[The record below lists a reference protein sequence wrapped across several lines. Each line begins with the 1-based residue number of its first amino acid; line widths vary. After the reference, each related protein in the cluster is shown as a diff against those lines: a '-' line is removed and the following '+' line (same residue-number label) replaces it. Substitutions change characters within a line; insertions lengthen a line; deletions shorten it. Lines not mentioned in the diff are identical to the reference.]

1 MGMRRLKGNLINLSL
16 VILLSLSGWTG
27 IRASELPKPASKVLL
42 TITGNI
48 SRFNKDDSVELDL
61 AMLEQFDQV
70 SFVTETPWT
79 DGPTRFTG
87 VRINQLLEFV
97 GARSNSFR
105 ASALDKYWND
115 LRDMDFEKVP
125 AIIAYQLNDKPM
137 RLRDL
142 GPLWIMFP
150 FDEYPELATEKYKT
164 ACVWQL
170 TGIDVH

>member
-61 AMLEQFDQV
+61 AMLEQFEQV

-105 ASALDKYWND
+105 ASALDKYLPSSRENANSVSSLVGPSRVTSKFTSSPSFTVGLD
-115 LRDMDFEKVP
+115 ISCMMTS
-125 AIIAYQLNDKPM
+125 AI
-137 RLRDL
+137 
-142 GPLWIMFP
+142 
-150 FDEYPELATEKYKT
+150 
-164 ACVWQL
+164 
-170 TGIDVH
+170 